1 VKYQMGKGF
10 ESGGGGGGAAG
21 TAAELAVGFGL
32 AQQMMQQGLAG
43 GGATPTTTAGPA
55 GTVPDLLSPAD
66 AAKVLG
72 VSEADVMAV
81 LDSGELKGKKIGT
94 AWRISRAA
102 LNSYLSQ

>member
-1 VKYQMGKGF
+1 
-10 ESGGGGGGAAG
+10 
-21 TAAELAVGFGL
+21 
-32 AQQMMQQGLAG
+32 
-43 GGATPTTTAGPA
+43 
-55 GTVPDLLSPAD
+55 VPDLLSPAD

-94 AWRISRAA
+94 TWRISRAA